1 VTRSNY
7 ECSYIILTIFS
18 EISIHYISV
27 VRQENLSSIDHAHQ
41 SHETE
46 VYDNAIVTLF
56 PIFYT

>member
-27 VRQENLSSIDHAHQ
+27 VSQENLSSIDHAHQ
-41 SHETE
+41 FHETE
-46 VYDNAIVTLF
+46 VYDSHVIPYILHIN
-56 PIFYT
+56 